1 MDHLERLRAP
11 GTALIIAA
19 SLNGIIGL
27 LALLGGLVRLS
38 GLSGS
43 EQLPAN
49 EAERIGYVSSTV
61 ITYCVSLLSLLLAP
75 LIIYG
80 AIQMMHGKK
89 YKMARVAA
97 IMAINPFTSCCFLVS
112 IPMGIWAMILLGKP
126 EIKAVF
132 SGRTSDRSILP
143 PQPPQSW

>member
-11 GTALIIAA
+11 ATALIIAA
-19 SLNGIIGL
+19 SLNGVIGL

-61 ITYCVSLLSLLLAP
+61 ITYGISLLSLLLAP
-75 LIIYG
+75 FVIYG
-80 AIQMMHGKK
+80 AVQMMRGKN
-89 YKMARVAA
+89 YKTARVAA
-97 IMAINPFTSCCFLVS
+97 IVAMNPFTSCCFLVS

-132 SGRTSDRSILP
+132 TGDAADRNILP
-143 PQPPQSW
+143 PQPPQTW

>member
-1 MDHLERLRAP
+1 MDRLERLRAP
-11 GTALIIAA
+11 ATALIIAA
-19 SLNGIIGL
+19 SLNAMIGL

-43 EQLPAN
+43 EQLPSD

-61 ITYCVSLLSLLLAP
+61 ITYGISLLSLLLAP

-80 AIQMMHGKK
+80 AVQMMHGKK

-97 IMAINPFTSCCFLVS
+97 IVAINPFTSCCFLVS

-132 SGRTSDRSILP
+132 ASDASYRNSLP

>member
-11 GTALIIAA
+11 ATALIIAA
-19 SLNGIIGL
+19 SLNAMIGL

-43 EQLPAN
+43 EQLPTD

-61 ITYCVSLLSLLLAP
+61 ITYCISLLSLLLAP

-80 AIQMMHGKK
+80 AVQMMHGKK

-97 IMAINPFTSCCFLVS
+97 IVAINPFTSCCFLVS
-112 IPMGIWAMILLGKP
+112 IPMGLWAMILLGKP
-126 EIKAVF
+126 EIQAVF
-132 SGRTSDRSILP
+132 ASDASHRNSLP

>member
-11 GTALIIAA
+11 GTALIVAA
-19 SLNGIIGL
+19 TLNGMIGL

-43 EQLPAN
+43 EQLPTD

-61 ITYCVSLLSLLLAP
+61 VTYGVSVLSLLLAP

-80 AIQMMHGKK
+80 AIQMMRGKK

-97 IMAINPFTSCCFLVS
+97 IVAINPFTSCCFLVS

-132 SGRTSDRSILP
+132 TGGGSQQNIFP
-143 PQPPQSW
+143 PQPPQNW